1 METPQSEKDW
11 TVTLLLAIFL
21 GYLGIHSFYAGNTLK
36 GILQLITGG
45 GCGIWQL
52 IDVIF
57 IAMEKYKDGEGKLIL
72 NKK

>member
-1 METPQSEKDW
+1 MDTPKSQKDW

-21 GYLGIHSFYAGNTLK
+21 GYLGIHSFYAGNMLK
-36 GILQLITGG
+36 GILQLLTGG

-52 IDVIF
+52 LDIIF
-57 IAMEKYKDGEGKLIL
+57 IVMDKYKDGEGRVIS

>member
-1 METPQSEKDW
+1 MDTPQSEKDW

-21 GYLGIHSFYAGNTLK
+21 DYLGIHSFYAGNTLK